1 MSKWHSRLSMFKDLH
16 IIDHEEFQQQW
27 INFDKFVKLLQNN
40 SQKEDRVKVRKDVSV
55 KEVDKYQQGFVTID
69 NEKYISVLGKPF

>member
-16 IIDHEEFQQQW
+16 IIDHGEFQQQW

-40 SQKEDRVKVRKDVSV
+40 AQKEDKVKVRKDVIV

-69 NEKYISVLGKPF
+69 NEKYISVHSPLG